1 MGMISDESLHAHK
14 SLYGTQTSCSWMVG
28 WRSLLLRGYVDPLE
42 VEELTTAETPDHL
55 IVLVTAGSCEI
66 ESYDRGQWRSAS
78 YRCGHLGMTSPG
90 QAAKL
95 RWKSNKLHHTLQLH
109 LPSGT
114 IKTVAEELGANGSYS
129 TVLPNLLSQTDPVIA
144 TTMLALE
151 SAVQNGAPD
160 LYAETAAQ
168 FLTVHLLTR
177 HDRRQIPRCDQGR
190 DKALRKADTFMREHL
205 PDPVSLSQLADA
217 AGLNPFQLLRAAK
230 SIWGETPLRR
240 MTRLRMERAKRL
252 LDQGYLPIAEI
263 ALECG
268 YGNPSHFATAFR
280 RYVGATPVEYRLR

>member
-1 MGMISDESLHAHK
+1 MISDKSLHAHK
-14 SLYGTQTSCSWMVG
+14 SLCGTQTSCSWMAG
-28 WRSLLLRGYVDPLE
+28 WRSLLLRGYVDPPE
-42 VEELTTAETPDHL
+42 VEEMTTVETPDHL

-78 YRCGHLGMTSPG
+78 YRCGHLGMTSPS

-95 RWKSNKLHHTLQLH
+95 RWKSKKPHHTLHLH

-114 IKTVAEELGANGSYS
+114 IKTVADELTASSSYS
-129 TVLPNLLSQTDPVIA
+129 MLPNLLSQTDPVIA

-160 LYAETAAQ
+160 LYAETAAH
-168 FLTVHLLTR
+168 FLAVHLLTW
-177 HDRRQIPRCDQGR
+177 HDRKQIPRYDQGR
-190 DKALRKADTFMREHL
+190 GCALRKADTFMREHL
-205 PDPVSLSQLADA
+205 SDPVSLSQLANA
-217 AGLNPFQLLRAAK
+217 AGLNSFQLLRAAK

-240 MTRLRMERAKRL
+240 LTRFRMERAKHL
-252 LDQGYLPIAEI
+252 LDQGDLPIIEI

-280 RYVGATPVEYRLR
+280 RHVGVTPVKYRQR

>member
-1 MGMISDESLHAHK
+1 MLSHESLHAHE
-14 SLYGTQTSCSWMVG
+14 SLCGTQTSCSWIAG
-28 WRSLLLRGYVDPLE
+28 WRSLLLRGYVDPPE
-42 VEELTTAETPDHL
+42 VEDLTTTATTDHL
-55 IVLVTAGSCEI
+55 IVLVTARSCKI

-78 YRCGHLGMTSPG
+78 YRPGHLGMTSPG
-90 QAAKL
+90 QVARL
-95 RWKSNKLHHTLQLH
+95 RWKSNNPHHTLHLH
-109 LPSGT
+109 LPSET
-114 IKTVAEELGANGSYS
+114 IETVAKKLVVSGSYS
-129 TVLPNLLSQTDPVIA
+129 TLLPNLLSQTDPVIA

-160 LYAETAAQ
+160 LYAETAAH
-168 FLTVHLLTR
+168 FLAVHLLTR

-190 DKALRKADTFMREHL
+190 DEALRKADTFMREHL

-217 AGLNPFQLLRAAK
+217 AGLNSFQLLRAAK

-240 MTRLRMERAKRL
+240 LTRLRMEIAKRL
-252 LDQGYLPIAEI
+252 LDQGYLPIIEI

-280 RYVGATPVEYRLR
+280 RHVGVAPVEYRRR

>member
-1 MGMISDESLHAHK
+1 MISDESLHAHE
-14 SLYGTQTSCSWMVG
+14 SLSGTQTSCSWVAG
-28 WRSLLLRGYVDPLE
+28 WRSLLLRGYVDLPE
-42 VEELTTAETPDHL
+42 VEEITTAETSDHL

-66 ESYDRGQWRSAS
+66 ESYDRGQWRSAT

-90 QAAKL
+90 QSARL
-95 RWKSNKLHHTLQLH
+95 RWRSKKPHHTLHLH
-109 LPSGT
+109 LPSGA
-114 IKTVAEELGANGSYS
+114 IETVAEELVARGSYS
-129 TVLPNLLSQTDPVIA
+129 TLLPNLLSQTDPVI
-144 TTMLALE
+144 TTIMLALE

-168 FLTVHLLTR
+168 FLAVHLLTR

-190 DKALRKADTFMREHL
+190 DDALRKADALMREHL

-217 AGLNPFQLLRAAK
+217 AGLNSFQLLRAAK
-230 SIWGETPLRR
+230 AIWGETPLRR
-240 MTRLRMERAKRL
+240 LTRLRMEHAKYL
-252 LDQGYLPIAEI
+252 LDQGYLPIIEI

-280 RYVGATPVEYRLR
+280 RHIGATPMEYRRR